1 MKIIHTLKHTIK
13 HTGFAI
19 AAGLFF
25 HSGANAAKVIHDFN
39 AGSMFCVVSSIQQP
53 DAENLANQYFAGI
66 QPIIQSEGVQF
77 LVTFDVQE
85 QLAGDHAAPFFSL
98 ITMPSLQTKHN
109 INDKRLSEWQS
120 IRELRPDVWSE
131 LRLRDYELSENLQ
144 LTLDSNKYYQLESF
158 WVQTDKD
165 DEFSDYRHSAEKSAK
180 KHGGRVI
187 YSAGVPATY
196 ETLGAERAP
205 DHLVMSEWNSKAE
218 FDAYWRKESKQP
230 FSYLAAYNAWLM
242 TLASR

>member
-1 MKIIHTLKHTIK
+1 MKISHTIK
-13 HTGFAI
+13 HAGIAI

-25 HSGANAAKVIHDFN
+25 HSGANAATVIHDFD

-53 DAENLANQYFAGI
+53 DSGELANQYFAGI
-66 QPIIQSEGVQF
+66 QPIIQSEGVRF
-77 LVTFDVQE
+77 LLTFDVQE

-131 LRLRDYELSENLQ
+131 LRLRDYELSEDLQ
-144 LTLDSNKYYQLESF
+144 LTLDTDKYYQLESF
-158 WVQTDKD
+158 WVQTDKE
-165 DEFSDYRHSAEKSAK
+165 DEFSDYRHGAEKRAQK
-180 KHGGRVI
+180 RGGRVI
-187 YSAGVPATY
+187 YRAGVPAMY

-205 DHLVMSEWNSKAE
+205 NHLVMSEWNSKAE
-218 FDAYWRKESKQP
+218 FDTYWRDESKQP
-230 FSYLAAYNAWLM
+230 FRYLAAYNAWLM
-242 TLASR
+242 TLDQR